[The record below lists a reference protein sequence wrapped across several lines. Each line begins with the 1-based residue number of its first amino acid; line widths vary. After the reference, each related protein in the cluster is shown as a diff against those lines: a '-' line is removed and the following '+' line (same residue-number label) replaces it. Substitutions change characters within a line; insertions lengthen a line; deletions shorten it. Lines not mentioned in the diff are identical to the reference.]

1 MVSVARF
8 KTPSGDEMV
17 VLAEEDYRT
26 LKAAAEDTA
35 DLAAVREFDRKL
47 AAGDEELIPAEV
59 VDRILAGENRV
70 RVWREHRGMS
80 VAVLARVAGI
90 TPAYLSQIETG
101 KRDGT
106 VETYRKLAAMLRVTI
121 DELAG

>member
-1 MVSVARF
+1 MTEVTRF
-8 KTPSGDEMV
+8 KTPGGEEMV
-17 VLAEEDYRT
+17 VLPAADYAR
-26 LKAAAEDTA
+26 LMDALEMAEDV
-35 DLAAVREFDRKL
+35 AAYDEFHRKL
-47 AAGDEELIPAEV
+47 AAGEEELIPAEM

-80 VAVLARVAGI
+80 VKALAEAAGV
-90 TPAYLSQIETG
+90 TPAYLSQVETG

-106 VETYRKLAAMLRVTI
+106 VETYRKLATVLRVTL

>member
-1 MVSVARF
+1 MTEVTRF
-8 KTPSGDEMV
+8 KTPGGEEMV
-17 VLAEEDYRT
+17 VLPAADYSR
-26 LKAAAEDTA
+26 LMDALEMAEDV
-35 DLAAVREFDRKL
+35 AAYDEFHRKL
-47 AAGDEELIPAEV
+47 AAGEEELIPAEM

-80 VAVLARVAGI
+80 VKALAEAAGV
-90 TPAYLSQIETG
+90 TPAYLSQVETG

-106 VETYRKLAAMLRVTI
+106 VETYRKLATVLRVTL